1 MFSEFVQ
8 SLKRLY
14 QNEKISK
21 EKIQK
26 LYQEKKI
33 TKNEIDYILTEV
45 G

>member
-1 MFSEFVQ
+1 MFNEFVQ

-14 QNEKISK
+14 QDGKISK

-33 TKNEIDYILTEV
+33 TKNEIDYIITEV